1 LDLRDRVA
9 LVTGAS
15 RGIGL
20 AIAEGLARE
29 GAHVALV
36 ARDRNRIEEQAARI
50 AGEYGSRALGFV
62 ADTGDDAAVE
72 AMVRSVRSA
81 FGAPCILVNAA
92 ATPSASSGM
101 GEDDIER
108 EINVKVRGYL
118 RCVRAL
124 APDMVANG
132 WGRII
137 NVGGLAMRR
146 STSLVGSLR
155 NAAVA
160 SMTKALADELGP
172 SGINVTVLHPGW
184 TVTTTAIDLYRRRA
198 AAEGTDS
205 DAAEAIIAREVV
217 IGRPVTADEVA
228 SVAVFLASPRSVAL
242 AGDGVF
248 ATGGV
253 AGATYY

>member
-1 LDLRDRVA
+1 M
-9 LVTGAS
+9 
-15 RGIGL
+15 

-29 GAHVALV
+29 GARVALV
-36 ARDRNRIEEQAARI
+36 ARGLSEVEDQAARLG
-50 AGEYGSRALGFV
+50 AEYGSIVLGFA

-72 AMVRSVRSA
+72 AMARSVRSA
-81 FGAPCILVNAA
+81 LGAPSILINAA

-118 RCVRAL
+118 RCVRAV
-124 APDMVANG
+124 APDMVAEG

-137 NVGGLAMRR
+137 NIGGLAMRR

-160 SMTKALADELGP
+160 SMSKALADELGP
-172 SGINVTVLHPGW
+172 SGINVTALHPGW
-184 TVTTTAIDLYRRRA
+184 TVTTTAADLYRRRA
-198 AAEGTDS
+198 DSEGTD
-205 DAAEAIIAREVV
+205 AAAVEADLAREVV
-217 IGRPVTADEVA
+217 IGRPVTAQEVA
-228 SVAVFLASPRSVAL
+228 AVAVFLASPRSVAL

-253 AGATYY
+253 TGATYY